1 MQVEN
6 KNKNK
11 ILIVS
16 GVLLVII
23 LFIAISFIVHN
34 TKNIIVSP
42 DNSKTESI
50 LEEQTLD
57 NRDIESSVV
66 ENDVEEDTF
75 DKDGSIEKGQDD
87 NTESQENV
95 DDSLEAVPAT
105 EQPMAAP

>member
-1 MQVEN
+1 MQV

-16 GVLLVII
+16 GVLLVIL
-23 LFIAISFIVHN
+23 LFIAIGFIVHN
-34 TKNIIVSP
+34 TKNITVSP
-42 DNSKTESI
+42 DNLKTESI

-57 NRDIESSVV
+57 NRDTESSVV
-66 ENDVEEDTF
+66 ENDEEEGTL

-87 NTESQENV
+87 NTESQENA
-95 DDSLEAVPAT
+95 DDSLEAVSAT

>member
-16 GVLLVII
+16 GVLLVIL

-34 TKNIIVSP
+34 TKNITVSP

-50 LEEQTLD
+50 LEEQNLD
-57 NRDIESSVV
+57 NVEVELSVD
-66 ENDVEEDTF
+66 EKDVEQGTL

-87 NTESQENV
+87 NTESQENA